1 MWKFLTK
8 EGAAKLQDVGSPAM
22 VKLWDSVDAGVSL
35 PVASIT
41 TPSLPQTFRHLKVI
55 AQILGSSANIGIILR
70 ANGSVTNY
78 YWTEFQA
85 HASNVLTDGDGAFPD
100 TSFSLG
106 NMGGYMQRLE
116 IDLPVYSDQVGAGG
130 KAIASENT
138 FIGGL
143 SAGQIYIQKINGLWQ
158 VNQPISTLTFATLAG
173 NFVAGTRFCVYG
185 IL

>member
-55 AQILGSSANIGIILR
+55 AQILGSTANAGIILR
-70 ANGSVTNY
+70 LNGSVTNY

-85 HASNVLTDGDGAFPD
+85 HGGNLLSDGDGPFPD

-106 NMGGYMQRLE
+106 NIGGFMQRLD
-116 IDLPVYSDQVGAGG
+116 IDLPVYSDQVGGGG
-130 KAIASENT
+130 KTIASENT
-138 FIGGL
+138 YIGAL
-143 SAGQIYIQKINGLWQ
+143 SAGQIYIQKVNGVWQ
-158 VNQPISTLTFATLAG
+158 VNQPISTITFATLAG
-173 NFVAGTRFCVYG
+173 TFVAGTRFGVYG